1 MSDKQT
7 PKTFKEFLKNDSL
20 TDDQVNA
27 LKNLSDY
34 DFAVTFGRYAWL
46 AATEATRVE
55 YDDKIKAMQADIK
68 KRDDL
73 LMKYSMYCACKSI
86 TLCTVCWETEKILN
100 QRGEDDR

>member
-7 PKTFKEFLKNDSL
+7 LKTFKEWSDK
-20 TDDQVNA
+20 VIP
-27 LKNLSDY
+27 LSFTTSPEY
-34 DFAVTFGRYAWL
+34 RRSKEAWN
-46 AATEATRVE
+46 AATETTRSE
-55 YDDKIKAMQADIK
+55 YDDKIKAMQAEIK

-100 QRGEDDR
+100 QRGGR